1 MSTSVQRPKKLQNQK
16 LWNPEEIIEILDIEY
31 SRPPQQTSRS
41 PIFELILTVLS
52 QHTSDHNSGEAMH
65 HLLRVFP
72 DWQSVLNSP
81 VSVLEEAI
89 RPGGLA
95 PTKSKRI
102 HQILKEI
109 KQLQP
114 DFNLNFLAV
123 QPLEEARTWLTSLPG
138 VGPKTAA
145 CVLLFALGRPTL
157 PVDTHVERVSK
168 RLGLIPLKMNA
179 DKAHI
184 LLEKSVK
191 PKDVYAYHM
200 DLIQHGRRTCNA
212 RKPKC
217 NECALIKKCPQNGVP
232 IAS

>member
-16 LWNPEEIIEILDIEY
+16 LWKPEEIIEILDIKY
-31 SRPPQQTSRS
+31 SRPPQQISNS

-65 HLLRVFP
+65 HLLKTFP
-72 DWQSVLNSP
+72 NWQSVLDSP
-81 VSVLEEAI
+81 VGTLEEAI

-102 HQILKEI
+102 HQILTDI
-109 KQLQP
+109 KRLQP
-114 DFNLNFLAV
+114 DFNLDFLAD
-123 QPLEEARTWLTSLPG
+123 QPLEEARAWLTSLPG

-168 RLGLIPLKMNA
+168 RLGLVPIKMNA
-179 DKAHI
+179 DKAHT
-184 LLEKSVK
+184 LLEESVQ

-212 RKPKC
+212 RRPKC
-217 NECALIKKCPQNGVP
+217 DQCVLVRKCPKNGVSTN
-232 IAS
+232 A

>member
-1 MSTSVQRPKKLQNQK
+1 MTTSVQRPKKFQIQK
-16 LWNPEEIIEILDIEY
+16 LWKPEEIIEILDSEY
-31 SRPPQQTSRS
+31 SRPPQQISKS

-72 DWQSVLNSP
+72 DWQSILNSP
-81 VSVLEEAI
+81 VSALEKAI

-102 HQILKEI
+102 HQILKDI
-109 KQLQP
+109 KRLRP
-114 DFNLNFLAV
+114 DFDLNFLAD
-123 QPLEEARTWLTSLPG
+123 QPLEEARAWLTSLPG

-145 CVLLFALGRPTL
+145 CVLLFALGRPAL

-168 RLGLIPLKMNA
+168 RLGLVPLKMSA
-179 DKAHI
+179 EKAHT
-184 LLEKSVK
+184 LLEKSVT

-212 RKPKC
+212 RKPNC
-217 NECALIKKCPQNGVP
+217 NRCALIKKCPRNGVP
-232 IAS
+232 VMS